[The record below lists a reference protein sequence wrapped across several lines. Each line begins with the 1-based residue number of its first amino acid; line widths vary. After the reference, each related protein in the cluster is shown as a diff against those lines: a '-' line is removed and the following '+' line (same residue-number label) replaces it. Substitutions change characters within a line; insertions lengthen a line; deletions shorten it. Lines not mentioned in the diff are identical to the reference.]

1 MNVFLTFFKN
11 INAVLGDVPPPP
23 PLPEVVLGAILN
35 GAFEVSVVVVVDG
48 VGGDHGGDGV
58 VVGLVLG
65 GEVS

>member
-23 PLPEVVLGAILN
+23 PEVVLGAILN
-35 GAFEVSVVVVVDG
+35 GAVEVSVVVVVDG
-48 VGGDHGGDGV
+48 AGGDYGGNGV

>member
-23 PLPEVVLGAILN
+23 PPEVVLGAILN
-35 GAFEVSVVVVVDG
+35 GAVEVSVVIVVDG
-48 VGGDHGGDGV
+48 DGGDHGGDGV

-65 GEVS
+65 SDVS